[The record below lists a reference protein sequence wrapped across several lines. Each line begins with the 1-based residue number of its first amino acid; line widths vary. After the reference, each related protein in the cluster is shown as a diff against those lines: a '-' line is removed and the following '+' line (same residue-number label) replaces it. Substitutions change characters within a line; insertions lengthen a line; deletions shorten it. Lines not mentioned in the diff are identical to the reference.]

1 MITLGTLMLAQPSH
15 AAACV
20 NGVYRAGC
28 VGPNGAVGVRKAY
41 PHHYGYG
48 YHHRPVSCAHGPYRA
63 GCVGPHGLRSFAGH
77 ISCNNPRG
85 SGENEP
91 QRIIDSIVR
100 VLAIRRPVSS
110 GDFAQACGSDPDQAT
125 GRLALPGI
133 VCRNSPRSYCRRS
146 DEPHCRQRA
155 SAPVLISGIRRHAGA
170 QLPPEVHSSGI
181 TNERVRKWP

>member
-1 MITLGTLMLAQPSH
+1 MESTEPDASAPMGLWEFARHIRTITVMGTTVRLVVPTDLTERGASDLM
-15 AAACV
+15 
-20 NGVYRAGC
+20 
-28 VGPNGAVGVRKAY
+28 
-41 PHHYGYG
+41 
-48 YHHRPVSCAHGPYRA
+48 
-63 GCVGPHGLRSFAGH
+63 GLRSSAGH

-110 GDFAQACGSDPDQAT
+110 GDFAQACGSDPDQAM
-125 GRLALPGI
+125 GRLARPGI
-133 VCRNSPRSYCRRS
+133 ACRNSPRSYCRRS

>member
-1 MITLGTLMLAQPSH
+1 MESTEPDASAPMGLWEFARHIRTTTATGTTTVRLVVPTDLTERGASDLM
-15 AAACV
+15 
-20 NGVYRAGC
+20 
-28 VGPNGAVGVRKAY
+28 
-41 PHHYGYG
+41 
-48 YHHRPVSCAHGPYRA
+48 
-63 GCVGPHGLRSFAGH
+63 GLRSSAGH